1 MAELSGQP
9 NGRVVVEQLCVTD
22 VAASHALGLVM
33 RLAHDRVEGLAV
45 LGRGG
50 REAGTERVV
59 RELLGRS
66 PACAAAA
73 WTKRATARSERR
85 PARRCPL
92 RSSRRKSAPVVR
104 PEAANHASHGAHGGP
119 SGVGDARE
127 CTVAFL
133 VRFER
138 RSVKTGAGDVFDVES
153 DHNPRVRM
161 AWFRRPASP
170 GGKVAMSAASSW
182 LSTGGLLRR
191 RCAKCDAGCPPSSPR
206 RSPGASAATHGRV
219 GGARDQCR

>member
-1 MAELSGQP
+1 M
-9 NGRVVVEQLCVTD
+9 
-22 VAASHALGLVM
+22 
-33 RLAHDRVEGLAV
+33 

-153 DHNPRVRM
+153 DQGGAPEAAPPPEGQDGVVPKAGEPRRQ
-161 AWFRRPASP
+161 
-170 GGKVAMSAASSW
+170 GGDERGERLVVD
-182 LSTGGLLRR
+182 GGLLRR
-191 RCAKCDAGCPPSSPR
+191 RCANAMPDAPPSPR
-206 RSPGASAATHGRV
+206 RSPGASAATPGRV
-219 GGARDQCR
+219 GGARAQCRLRARSMVLTLRPESASAER